1 MISSFRV
8 IFTVNLGN
16 MHLAENYILS
26 VYFPFGGILENTNLL
41 MRARNYFPID
51 GVYGKFSFRFCK
63 LDRKIIPDDLL
74 WFAE

>member
-1 MISSFRV
+1 LNLIICNFQFRI
-8 IFTVNLGN
+8 IFVLDDFFFP
-16 MHLAENYILS
+16 
-26 VYFPFGGILENTNLL
+26 FPFGGILENTNLS
-41 MRARNYFPID
+41 MRAGNYFPID